1 MVRLVQGRTCSVSIW
16 VWVCSA
22 NDNTSSWCIGR
33 SIVYT
38 ANSRDVHNEV
48 IEILDRHRLFTAWH
62 LYVVAQRA
70 SYASLYIISRVI
82 VMLARVNALV
92 SLGSK
97 RGEEIGY
104 YCKVEF

>member
-1 MVRLVQGRTCSVSIW
+1 MAHVYNVSYLYFRCLQGVYI
-16 VWVCSA
+16 
-22 NDNTSSWCIGR
+22 
-33 SIVYT
+33 YT
-38 ANSRDVHNEV
+38 ATSLDVQNEV
-48 IEILDRHRLFTAWH
+48 IKILDRHRLFTVWH

-97 RGEEIGY
+97 RGGEIGY
-104 YCKVEF
+104 YCEVEF